1 MEAFMAVA
9 TRINMG
15 LDLDTISQLKQIAK
29 ATKTTVSQLCAK
41 YVKQQL
47 EYDEDAYWMKI
58 ISERRNE
65 PSLPAEQ
72 VWKTLGLEND

>member
-1 MEAFMAVA
+1 MAMA

-15 LDLDTISQLKQIAK
+15 LDLSTVNQLKQIAK

-58 ISERRNE
+58 ISERRHE
-65 PSLPAEQ
+65 PNFPAEQ
-72 VWKTLGLEND
+72 VWKTLRLEND